1 MTDTWRQ
8 GQKQDTI
15 SQRQQQQEEGIQEKS
30 HVDCRWQGLRAAV
43 PKFTGVHIMIP
54 HVPDVGHGSM
64 GFSVPIATL

>member
-1 MTDTWRQ
+1 MWIAD
-8 GQKQDTI
+8 GK
-15 SQRQQQQEEGIQEKS
+15 
-30 HVDCRWQGLRAAV
+30 GLRAAV